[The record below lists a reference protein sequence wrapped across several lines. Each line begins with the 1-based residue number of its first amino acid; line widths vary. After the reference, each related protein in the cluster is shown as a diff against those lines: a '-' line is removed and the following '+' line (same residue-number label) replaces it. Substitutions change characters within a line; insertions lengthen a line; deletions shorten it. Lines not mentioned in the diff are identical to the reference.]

1 MGSKISINLF
11 RAKKIMRNT
20 DANTKDSSQMAK
32 SVWFATKKS
41 YATLLKQDIMLRRYL
56 EVRLK
61 PAGIV
66 DVIIRRYV
74 KRVEITVYA
83 TKPGIIIG
91 KSGASINAL
100 KVDLLKKYQLP
111 QDTRLDV
118 AEVKNPYTSSKAVA
132 DEIAFMLQKGTAVRR
147 VCKFTMEKV
156 KQSGIPGCKIV
167 ISGRINGAE
176 IARQEKFGYGSIP
189 RHTIDAN
196 IDHALVHCKT
206 QAGILGLSVM
216 MYKGD
221 KLTNFNS

>member
-11 RAKKIMRNT
+11 RAKKIMGNT
-20 DANTKDSSQMAK
+20 DSNIKDSSQMPK
-32 SVWFATKKS
+32 SLWFATKKS
-41 YATLLKQDIMLRRYL
+41 YATLLKQDIALRRFL
-56 EVRLK
+56 EVKLK
-61 PAGIV
+61 SSGIV

-74 KRVEITVYA
+74 KRVEITIFA

-91 KSGASINAL
+91 KAGNSINAL
-100 KVDLLKKYQLP
+100 KAELLKKYQLP

-132 DEIAFMLQKGTAVRR
+132 DEISYMLQKGTAVRR
-147 VCKFTMEKV
+147 VCKFTMEKI

-176 IARQEKFGYGSIP
+176 IAREEKFAYGSIP

-196 IDHALVHCKT
+196 IDYAHNHCKT
-206 QAGILGLSVM
+206 VAGILGVSVM

-221 KLTNFNS
+221 KLTNFNQ

>member
-1 MGSKISINLF
+1 MGN
-11 RAKKIMRNT
+11 N
-20 DANTKDSSQMAK
+20 DANIKDPSQMPK

-41 YATLLKQDIMLRRYL
+41 YATLLKQDIAIRKHLAIK
-56 EVRLK
+56 LK

-66 DVIIRRYV
+66 EVIIKRYI

-91 KSGASINAL
+91 KAGASINIL
-100 KVDLLKKYQLP
+100 KADLLKKFQLP

-118 AEVKNPYTSSKAVA
+118 AEIKNPYTSAKAVA
-132 DEIAFMLQKGTAVRR
+132 DEISFMLQKGTAVRR
-147 VCKFTMEKV
+147 VCKFTMDKV

-176 IARQEKFGYGSIP
+176 IAREEKFAYGSIP

-196 IDHALVHCKT
+196 IDHAHNHCKT
-206 QAGILGLSVM
+206 VAGILGVSVM